1 MSKKT
6 TEYIDLLKAN
16 RKETLTRAALTRIQP
31 RGKFHGFDVFTWLD
45 APEEVL
51 LSTFNSMPYPIHW
64 VSTLNYF
71 NVVVNSGHVHFPNVQ
86 QVYLVNDGHE
96 SPLVNTDFPVFEDVS
111 SILKVPEIYQGKGIL
126 LVTGCGNQ
134 GIDTIN
140 EMSLILKAIH
150 GL

>member
-71 NVVVNSGHVHFPNVQ
+71 NVVVNSVHVQLPNVQ
-86 QVYLVNDGHE
+86 QVYLLDDLNNTNLINLQYQVFDGIT
-96 SPLVNTDFPVFEDVS
+96 SV
-111 SILKVPEIYQGKGIL
+111 LKQPSLINGKGIL
-126 LVTGCGNQ
+126 ILTGLGSE
-134 GIDTIN
+134 GIDAIN
-140 EMSLILKAIH
+140 ELALILKTIH

>member
-71 NVVVNSGHVHFPNVQ
+71 NVVVNSVHVQLPNVQ
-86 QVYLVNDGHE
+86 QVYLLDDLNNTNLINLEYQVFDGIT
-96 SPLVNTDFPVFEDVS
+96 SV
-111 SILKVPEIYQGKGIL
+111 LKQPSLINGKGIL
-126 LVTGCGNQ
+126 ILTGLGSE
-134 GIDTIN
+134 GIDAIN
-140 EMSLILKAIH
+140 ELALILKTIH

>member
-31 RGKFHGFDVFTWLD
+31 RGKFHGFDVFTWFD

-71 NVVVNSGHVHFPNVQ
+71 NVVVNSVHVQLPNVQ
-86 QVYLVNDGHE
+86 QVYLLDDLNNTNLINLEYQVFDGIT
-96 SPLVNTDFPVFEDVS
+96 SV
-111 SILKVPEIYQGKGIL
+111 LKQPSLINGKGIL
-126 LVTGCGNQ
+126 ILTGLGSE
-134 GIDTIN
+134 GIDAIN
-140 EMSLILKAIH
+140 ELALILKTIH